1 MSLLRPPL
9 LFKTQYKTAALI
21 LAAGNSTRMG
31 GDISKQFMEI
41 DGVPVLALT
50 LMAYQKTARISE
62 IIVACRLE
70 DFDEVAQIREK
81 YGISKLRQ
89 VVAGGKDR
97 RESAERAFSK
107 VSDDI
112 RYVAIAD
119 GARCLITPDE
129 ITEVCLT
136 AYSHRAASAAQKVV
150 GTVKRTTPRGAVLE
164 TVDRRNLWEAQTPQV
179 FHVALYSAALKQ
191 LKASGYSAVTDDNE
205 IVERMGYRVQL
216 VECSKEIMKITTPED
231 IAIASAILKMRKKR
245 EEKKS

>member
-1 MSLLRPPL
+1 MSLFGSPL
-9 LFKTQYKTAALI
+9 LFKGQYKTAALI

-31 GDISKQFMEI
+31 GTVSKQFMKV

-50 LMAYQKTARISE
+50 LMAYQQNSRISD
-62 IIVACRLE
+62 IIVASRVE
-70 DFDEVAQIREK
+70 DFDEIAKIREE

-97 RESAERAFSK
+97 QESAERAFSK
-107 VSDDI
+107 LSDDI

-119 GARCLITPDE
+119 GARCLITPEE
-129 ITEVCLT
+129 ITRVCLA
-136 AYSHRAASAAQKVV
+136 AYRHRAASAAQKVV
-150 GTVKRTTPRGAVLE
+150 GTVKRANSRGSVIE

-179 FHVALYSAALKQ
+179 FHVALYSAALKK

-205 IVERMGYRVQL
+205 IIERMGYRVQL
-216 VECSKEIMKITTPED
+216 VECSKENMKITTPED

-245 EEKKS
+245 EENKS